1 MGTARGN
8 TAFSLIAL
16 VAGLGSAATHGQ
28 QVSTAASE
36 ETAARAAAMPV
47 HEVKPGKLMVV
58 VEARGSVE
66 VARKSEVY
74 SAVEAQTTILSL
86 ASEGQRVRIG
96 DLVCELDSTALRDQ
110 FSNQEIAEQ
119 RAAAAYRNAKLARE
133 VAEIAVTEYE
143 QGVYKQEQYALKSQI
158 AGAEAAI
165 EKAADR
171 LERTRLARD
180 AMKEAAK
187 DGAGKKAKS
196 PADILAELDIV
207 DRLETAEG
215 TVATERKALELA
227 KSKLEVLE
235 KYTREK
241 MTKALKVEAER
252 KRTDELARNEAW
264 TLEKSKAEKL
274 RRQIAACK
282 IVAPSDG
289 VVVYGNDPLRGARM
303 PRIEEG
309 AAVHQRQK
317 IVSILDLAG
326 PMQVNVKVHESKVDQ
341 VAKGLPAR
349 VTVDGVTASPL
360 SGKVESVAVLPD
372 PHAMAAWDPK
382 VYTTRIKLD
391 EPLAGLRPGQPA
403 QAEILV
409 HELDNVLAVP
419 LQAVV
424 HFYGNDRVAVRKA
437 GGGFA
442 WHPVRTGQS
451 NRQSIEIK
459 QGISAGDLVA
469 TSPLDLMT
477 EEQKRQNRNGATG
490 PRTGE

>member
-8 TAFSLIAL
+8 TAFSFIAL
-16 VAGLGSAATHGQ
+16 VAGLGSVATDGQ
-28 QVSTAASE
+28 QVSTAGSE
-36 ETAARAAAMPV
+36 ETAAQAAAMPV
-47 HEVKPGKLMVV
+47 HEVKPGRLMVV

-66 VARKSEVY
+66 VARKSDVY
-74 SAVEAQTTILSL
+74 SAVEGQTTILSL
-86 ASEGQRVRIG
+86 APEGQRVRKG
-96 DLVCELDSTALRDQ
+96 DLVCELESAALRDQ
-110 FSNQEIAEQ
+110 LVNQEIAEQ

-171 LERTRLARD
+171 LERTRQARD

-187 DGAGKKAKS
+187 DAAGKRAKS

-215 TVATERKALELA
+215 TVATERKALEIS

-241 MTKALKVEAER
+241 MTKSLKVEAER

-282 IVAPSDG
+282 ILAPSEG
-289 VVVYGNDPLRGARM
+289 VVVYANDPPRSARR

-309 AAVHQRQK
+309 AAVRPRQK

-326 PMQVNVKVHESKVDQ
+326 PMQVNVKVHESKVGL

-349 VTVDGVTASPL
+349 VTVEGVAGSAL
-360 SGKVESVAVLPD
+360 SGRVERVELLPD
-372 PHAMAAWDPK
+372 PHAMAVWDPI
-382 VYTTRIKLD
+382 VYTTRIRLD
-391 EPLAGLRPGQPA
+391 EPVAGLRPGQPA

-409 HELDNVLAVP
+409 HELGNVLAVP

-437 GGGFA
+437 EGGFA
-442 WHPVRTGQS
+442 WHPVRTGGS
-451 NRQSIEIK
+451 NHQLIEIK

-469 TSPLDLMT
+469 TSPLELMT
-477 EEQKRQNRNGATG
+477 AEQKRQNRNGSPA
-490 PRTGE
+490 P